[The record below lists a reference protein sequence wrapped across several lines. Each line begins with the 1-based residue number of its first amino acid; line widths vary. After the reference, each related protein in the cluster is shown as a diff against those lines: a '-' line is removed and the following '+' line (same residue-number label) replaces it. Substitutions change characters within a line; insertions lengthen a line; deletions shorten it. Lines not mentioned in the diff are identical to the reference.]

1 MFKTSKNIKYQCDHK
16 DVVAKNLGKGTH
28 YIINKRIKDE
38 IFSFFMNKVRRTI
51 LESAKNTVILH
62 AKSNIFKMKK
72 TFKGLFTVAI
82 IAICALTISSC
93 SNKKFNVEGQITNA
107 ADSVLYFEN
116 VGLEG
121 ITILDSMKL
130 SDKGDFS
137 FSEEGPSA
145 PEFYRLRIYDQII
158 NVSIDSTETVTIK
171 AQYPQMATNYEVS
184 GSDNCQKIK
193 ELALRQISLHKWAM
207 AIQENTALSVDEAND
222 SIMKIID
229 IYKQDIKANYIFKE
243 PMKAYSY
250 FALFQTLGNW
260 LLFNPRNNKED
271 IKVFAAVATS
281 WDTYYPHAERGQNL
295 HNIAIEGMKNMRITE
310 GAREQAIDASK
321 IEEAGV
327 LDIALQ
333 DNHGQVRHLTDLKG
347 KVVLLDFHIFATN
360 ESPARILLLRE
371 LYNKYAPQGFE
382 IYQVSLDPDEHFWK
396 QQTAALPWISVRDE
410 DGINS
415 QRIMLYNIQ
424 SVPDYFIIDRGNNL
438 IKRAEQMKDLE
449 AEIKKLL

>member
-1 MFKTSKNIKYQCDHK
+1 MR
-16 DVVAKNLGKGTH
+16 KGTH

-38 IFSFFMNKVRRTI
+38 FFSFFMNKVRRTI
-51 LESAKNTVILH
+51 LEYAKNTVILH
-62 AKSNIFKMKK
+62 AKSNIFKMRK
-72 TFKGLFTVAI
+72 TFKGLFFAAI
-82 IAICALTISSC
+82 IGICAFATTSC
-93 SNKKFNVEGQITNA
+93 SQKKFNVEGQISNA

-121 ITILDSMKL
+121 VNIIDSVKL

-137 FSEEGPSA
+137 FSEEATES
-145 PEFYRLRIYDQII
+145 PEFYRLRISDQII

-171 AQYPQMATNYEVS
+171 AQYPQMATQYEIS
-184 GSDNCQKIK
+184 GSENCEKIK
-193 ELALRQISLHKWAM
+193 ELTLKQIDLHQRAM
-207 AIQENTALSVDEAND
+207 AIQENTALGVDEAND
-222 SIMKIID
+222 SILKLID
-229 IYKQDIKANYIFKE
+229 AYKEDVKTNYIFKE

-260 LLFNPRNNKED
+260 LLFNPRSNKED

-295 HNIAIEGMKNMRITE
+295 HNIAIEGLKNVRITE
-310 GAREQAIDASK
+310 GASGQAIDANK

-327 LDIALQ
+327 LDIALE
-333 DNHGQVRHLTDLKG
+333 DNHGQTRHLTDLKG
-347 KVVLLDFHIFATN
+347 KVVLLDFHIFAME

-371 LYNKYAPQGFE
+371 LYNKYASQGLE
-382 IYQVSLDPDEHFWK
+382 IYQVSLDSDEHFWK

-415 QRIMLYNIQ
+415 RTITLYNIQ
-424 SVPDYFIIDRGNNL
+424 AVPDYFIIDRGNNL
-438 IKRAEQMKDLE
+438 IKRAAQIKDLE